1 MNESMKAAERLFG
14 LVCEDNSDKIVSNN
28 LKNAKIIVKE
38 LVDAINKAKDS
49 SSKMDIEKNIEDAIK
64 KCDLICNNLEAA
76 LTYSK
81 AH

>member
-1 MNESMKAAERLFG
+1 MNESLKAAEHLFG
-14 LVCEDNSDKIVSNN
+14 LVCEDSSDKIVANN

-49 SSKMDIEKNIEDAIK
+49 SSKMDIEKNIEEAIK
-64 KCDLICNNLEAA
+64 KCDLVCSNLEAA

-81 AH
+81 DH